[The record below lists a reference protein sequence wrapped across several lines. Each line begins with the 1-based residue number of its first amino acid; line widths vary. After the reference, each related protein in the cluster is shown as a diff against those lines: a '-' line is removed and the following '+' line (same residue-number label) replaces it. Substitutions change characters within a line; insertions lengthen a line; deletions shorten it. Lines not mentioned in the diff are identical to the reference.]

1 MTENFLQINVR
12 QKTTDPGNSESIK
25 QDECPPTPQTTP
37 KHIFFKLQQIN
48 LEEKKKTKDFPV
60 EEHPTSQKPGNQEE
74 RNEIFSVLREI
85 EKIRNKHQP
94 RNLYPV
100 KLPLKNGEVL
110 S

>member
-1 MTENFLQINVR
+1 MTENFPQINVR

-48 LEEKKKTKDFPV
+48 LEGKKKDFPV
-60 EEHPTSQKPGNQEE
+60 EEHLTSQKPGNQEE
-74 RNEIFSVLREI
+74 RNEIFSVLRKT
-85 EKIRNKHQP
+85 EKTRNKHQA
-94 RNLYPV
+94 RNLYPM